1 MNAKIPFFWREVDNF
16 LFSHEEN
23 NGKTIS
29 HVKLL
34 NERRK
39 PIFKKTFVEMCFSH
53 CPGEIIAAW
62 YAWRWWNSTCKKIQT
77 DHQCR
82 KFCAFF
88 HALCEFHVWKNK
100 CFIASE
106 TIFLRALFGSLVIAL
121 CPFSTQLPKN
131 QFFGQGGV
139 SRSAL
144 RSHSSSGWD
153 YLASFG
159 FLFSYDIS
167 SRLQNRFLYT

>member
-1 MNAKIPFFWREVDNF
+1 
-16 LFSHEEN
+16 
-23 NGKTIS
+23 
-29 HVKLL
+29 
-34 NERRK
+34 
-39 PIFKKTFVEMCFSH
+39 MCFSH

-131 QFFGQGGV
+131 QFFCQGGV

-167 SRLQNRFLYT
+167 SRLQNRFFIQKHRDVRIEMHKKKYRIMLILYKRTV